1 MVRSVPLC
9 GGALS
14 ATTFPAS
21 MVTMTA
27 VPFHQNLQAVRGF
40 TLFSRVVALLMCV
53 VALVVLVDWWWGG
66 SLLTAVGPVQAS
78 MKANVAIGFALSGSS
93 LLLLCRNAGTRR
105 SWLGGWLSLIVL
117 AIGLATLAEYLWA
130 VDLGIDHLF
139 ADPQAPWP
147 GRMAELVAVAFVLLG
162 GLGLLAHARRWLY
175 LREGLAIVLLAIA
188 TSGLA
193 SYGAALVGRNGLPFG
208 RIPIHTMLLL
218 LLATLGWLSATPTIG
233 LTRVATADTLG
244 GALARRL
251 LLPALLLPVIFAFV
265 FEVLQSWLGLPE
277 TLALAF
283 MALFSGGAVAGL
295 VWWVANL
302 LDKLERQRRESV
314 LLRNDAGTDILTGLA
329 NRRAFDDALD
339 NLLRGQREH
348 DMMFS
353 LLMLDLDNFKAYND
367 DFGHLA
373 GDKVLRITG
382 HLFGAALRPSDLAA
396 RYGGEEFALLL
407 PDTDVAGASGVAARI
422 LDAFRGFAWPQRAVT
437 ISIGVAQSARG
448 DDATDLVGRA
458 DAALY
463 DAKRAGRDRLMV
475 AAARP
480 PPEAVLSAT

>member
-1 MVRSVPLC
+1 M
-9 GGALS
+9 A
-14 ATTFPAS
+14 
-21 MVTMTA
+21 A
-27 VPFHQNLQAVRGF
+27 VPFHQNLRVVRGF

-53 VALVVLVDWWWGG
+53 VALVVLADWWWGG
-66 SLLTAVGPVQAS
+66 SLLTAIGPEQGS
-78 MKANVAIGFALSGSS
+78 MKANAAIGFALSGSS
-93 LLLLCRNAGTRR
+93 LLLLGGNSGAQR
-105 SWLGGWLSLIVL
+105 SWLGGCLSLIVL

-139 ADPQAPWP
+139 DNPQARQSGLWP

-175 LREGLAIVLLAIA
+175 LREGLAIALLAIA

-193 SYGAALVGRNGLPFG
+193 SYGIALTGRNGLLFG
-208 RIPIHTMLLL
+208 RMPIHTMLLL

-265 FEVLQSWLGLPE
+265 FEVLQSWLGLPG

-302 LDKLERQRRESV
+302 LDKLDRQRRESV

-329 NRRAFDDALD
+329 NRRAFDDALA

-348 DMMFS
+348 DTMFS

-373 GDKVLRITG
+373 GDQVLRITG
-382 HLFGAALRPSDLAA
+382 HLLGAALRPSDLAA

-407 PDTDVAGASGVAARI
+407 PDTDVAGGSGVAARI
-422 LDAFRGFAWPQRAVT
+422 LAAFRGFAWPQRAVT

-448 DDATDLVGRA
+448 DGATDLIGRA

-463 DAKRAGRDRLMV
+463 DAKHAGRDRLRV
-475 AAARP
+475 ATAAAP
-480 PPEAVLSAT
+480 PQAVRSGT